1 MNDLKDTLR
10 QVHQQ
15 LETSKGVD
23 AELAEL
29 LRALDQDIHQLLASE
44 AGSQEESEPLT
55 ERAREIAA
63 RFASEHPQLEKVLR
77 ELADKLASIG
87 I

>member
-1 MNDLKDTLR
+1 MEDLKKALR
-10 QVHQQ
+10 DLHRH
-15 LETSKGVD
+15 LESAGGID
-23 AELAEL
+23 EESREL
-29 LRALDQDIHQLLASE
+29 LRALDQDIHQLLDSDRKPDE
-44 AGSQEESEPLT
+44 DSEPLT
-55 ERAREIAA
+55 ERAQAIAA